1 MEETLEVI
9 FLIIDRLSSVLF
21 SHPLKGVIF
30 VQRTILTEG
39 ISENV
44 IREKQKP
51 FVGCLTPIG
60 ASLYMIEKSQ
70 AIVLH
75 TVRCATGSTL
85 ARLYTERRGIMT
97 VSLPGSKSKGAV
109 RKTIF
114 QPFSLL
120 EMEIEFRENKEIQR
134 VVEAHVATVS
144 HSIMSHPGKLA
155 ISLFMSELVTKTVQ
169 QREPDEQLF
178 AFLQRSIELLDLT
191 KEGIANFH
199 LLFMCRLSIHLGFFP
214 HTDGM
219 NEAFCFDLLNGRFAP
234 SIPSHPHYCKG
245 AEVILLSRLLQTG
258 FTNLQ
263 ELSLNRDER
272 NLLIDLL
279 LNYYRLHIGPMAEI
293 RSLDVLRTLFSN

>member
-1 MEETLEVI
+1 MA
-9 FLIIDRLSSVLF
+9 
-21 SHPLKGVIF
+21 
-30 VQRTILTEG
+30 
-39 ISENV
+39 ENV
-44 IREKQKP
+44 IPEKQKP
-51 FVGCLTPIG
+51 FVGCLTRIG
-60 ASLYMIEKSQ
+60 VSLYMIEKSQ

-97 VSLPGSKSKGAV
+97 VSLPGNKSKGAV
-109 RKTIF
+109 RKSIF

-144 HSIMSHPGKLA
+144 HTIMTHPGKLA

-169 QREPDEQLF
+169 QREPDQQLF
-178 AFLQRSIELLDLT
+178 SFLQRSIELLDLSE
-191 KEGIANFH
+191 EGIANFH

-219 NEAFCFDLLNGRFAP
+219 NDAYCFDLLNVRFIP
-234 SIPSHPHYCKG
+234 SVPSHPHYCKG
-245 AEVILLSRLLQTG
+245 IEMNLLSRLLQTG
-258 FTNLQ
+258 FTNVQ

-279 LNYYRLHIGPMAEI
+279 LSYYRLHIGPMAEI
-293 RSLDVLRTLFSN
+293 RSLDVLRTLFST